1 MKKIQIL
8 IISLVAILVIGI
20 TVFTVIYFATDIFKS
35 DKYIFYKYA
44 KQIELKE
51 FINLGEYNNYLKRLE
66 TEGHGNEGEI
76 AINVSQG
83 EQSIKESIKYLR
95 LFWSNK

>member
-35 DKYIFYKYA
+35 DKDMFYKYA

-76 AINVSQG
+76 AINVIQG

-95 LFWSNK
+95 LF

>member
-8 IISLVAILVIGI
+8 IISLVAVLVLGI
-20 TVFTVIYFATDIFKS
+20 TVFAVLYFATDTFKS
-35 DKYIFYKYA
+35 DKDLFYKYA

-51 FINLGEYNNYLKRLE
+51 FINLEEYNNYLKGLE
-66 TEGHGNEGEI
+66 TKGHGNEGEI
-76 AINVSQG
+76 AINVTQG

-95 LFWSNK
+95 LF